1 MAYKFDPVI
10 NTYVDPKSVE
20 ISKTLNERY
29 AQNFGTAD
37 ALSTAMRDMQYVS
50 TFENDSKMARDLQK
64 NTAANLEQ
72 MAARGDYENFTFTL
86 TQAAKQFKDQYAPL
100 EKNYQ
105 LVSKYQTEIEDLYK
119 TGKID
124 ANTMDKAFKY
134 SANNYKGV
142 KIDPNTGYADPTSYF
157 RGVDVVQDPNIL
169 ELVTKGIA
177 DMMADGDSS
186 KVKRTGQGK
195 DAQYEVLTENGWE
208 GVSAD
213 RVKTITSTVL
223 NQPNVQAFLEQD
235 GRFETFDKSPE
246 QLQSWAGGLIQQYQN
261 NIAEIQKGNY
271 KESEKTTAINNLN
284 TEIQTLQQGM
294 QNPEVL
300 RQYAKQT
307 HIQSRMQE
315 FEDYAVAKKA
325 YSKTTSSN
333 VQDWDAKYLKDYE
346 NYLKNLPEV
355 VVAGEAHEVPN
366 IGGNSVNSI
375 KATIDGYAGMMNA
388 LNDKINSGVYSIDQ
402 VDNMEAQVRDYQTK
416 INQEQTR
423 LNNALRASGADIQRV
438 NQNLNV
444 AKESATAYLQTMSG
458 KGNITIGRVVDAA
471 DKNDAFLFPWEGEE
485 DITIS
490 AKEAMQYFINNNFD
504 IDRTLNAIK
513 TDIQNKNPTKSI
525 RFDEKGLE
533 GLPEVKNLLKY
544 YENSNP
550 GLQAVKED
558 LEKANT
564 LLKTTQKPV
573 TTFTNVMPG
582 FNASQRAINTKA
594 INDFFKGGIPNHLHA
609 FTSGGGLDQGVT
621 SMGSLITDGVI
632 GSDYKVV
639 GQVLI
644 NEQSSNVG
652 GGIGE
657 DLYAVTVEYTG
668 ADSKPTKKTLYI
680 PANEANTASGS
691 TVLNHATNRWN
702 RIVAGAKGTVIDNN
716 SGEYVHTGV
725 DTQTNMPIEY
735 HINSIDNTVRVKH
748 NGYWVSNENGPIKY
762 GVGDPE
768 FIRNF
773 VDKSRIK
780 F

>member
-10 NTYVDPKSVE
+10 NPYVDPKAVE
-20 ISKTLNERY
+20 ISKTLNDRF
-29 AQNFGTAD
+29 AANFGTAD

-50 TFENDSKMARDLQK
+50 AFENDSKMARELQR

-86 TQAAKQFKDQYAPL
+86 AQSAKQFKDQYAPL

-124 ANTMDKAFKY
+124 SKTKENAFRY

-142 KIDPNTGYADPTSYF
+142 KIDPNTGYADPNSYF
-157 RGVDVVQDPNIL
+157 RGTDIVQDPNIL

-177 DMMADGDSS
+177 DIMADGDSS
-186 KVKRTGQGK
+186 KVKRTGQGEN
-195 DAQYEVLTENGWE
+195 AQYEVLTENGWE

-246 QLQSWAGGLIQQYQN
+246 QLQGWAGGLIQQYQN
-261 NIAEIQKGNY
+261 NIAQIQKGNY
-271 KESEKTTAINNLN
+271 KQSDKTAAINNLN

-294 QNPEVL
+294 QNPEIL
-300 RQYAKQT
+300 RQYAKQS

-315 FEDYAVAKKA
+315 FENYAVAKKA
-325 YSKTTSSN
+325 YSKTTSSSI
-333 VQDWDAKYLKDYE
+333 QDWDSRYLKDYE

-366 IGGNSVNSI
+366 IGGSSVNSI
-375 KATIDGYAGMMNA
+375 KATIDGYAGMMSA
-388 LNDKINSGVYSIDQ
+388 LNDKISSGVYSIAE

-423 LNNALRASGADIQRV
+423 LNNALKASGADVQKV

-444 AKESATAYLQTMSG
+444 ARESASAYLQTIPE
-458 KGNITIGRVVDAA
+458 NGRIPVGVELVDAA
-471 DKNDAFLFPWEGEE
+471 DKNDSFLFPWESKE
-485 DITIS
+485 DVSVSTRD
-490 AKEAMQYFINNNFD
+490 AMQVFINNNFD
-504 IDRTLNAIK
+504 LDRTISTIK
-513 TDIQNKNPTKSI
+513 SNLQNENPTKSI
-525 RFDEKGLE
+525 RFDEKELRS
-533 GLPEVKNLLKY
+533 LLKY

-558 LEKANT
+558 LKKANT

-582 FNASQRAINTKA
+582 FNASQRAVNTKA

-680 PANEANTASGS
+680 PANEANTVSGS

-702 RIVAGAKGTVIDNN
+702 RVVAGAKGTVIDNN

-725 DTQTNMPIEY
+725 DTEANMPIEY
-735 HINSIDNTVRVKH
+735 HINSIDNTVRVKY
-748 NGYWVSNENGPIKY
+748 NGYWVKNENGPIKY

>member
-72 MAARGDYENFTFTL
+72 MAARGDYENFTFAL

-195 DAQYEVLTENGWE
+195 DAQYEVLTEKGWE

-284 TEIQTLQQGM
+284 AEIKTLQQGM

-346 NYLKNLPEV
+346 NYLNNLPEV

-366 IGGNSVNSI
+366 IGGNSVSSL
-375 KATIDGYAGMMNA
+375 KTTISQYSNMINT

-402 VDNMEAQVRDYQTK
+402 VDNMETQVRDYQIK

-423 LNNALRASGADIQRV
+423 LENALIAAGVSEGTIKV
-438 NQNLNV
+438 NLEKAKQEVLNSPHFAV
-444 AKESATAYLQTMSG
+444 GYVSLG
-458 KGNITIGRVVDAA
+458 KVVDDPA
-471 DKNDAFLFPWEGEE
+471 DMTDKFLFPWEATDLAIDASEV
-485 DITIS
+485 
-490 AKEAMQYFINNNFD
+490 AKFFINADFNVEQTIKD
-504 IDRTLNAIK
+504 IETTYKAKYPTLQFNLSHIYSL
-513 TDIQNKNPTKSI
+513 I
-525 RFDEKGLE
+525 E
-533 GLPEVKNLLKY
+533 GRQPSSYRKIEADMDKVSKV
-544 YENSNP
+544 
-550 GLQAVKED
+550 LQ
-558 LEKANT
+558 
-564 LLKTTQKPV
+564 TTQKPV

-582 FNASQRAINTKA
+582 FNASQRAVNTKA

-609 FTSGGGLDQGVT
+609 FTSEGGLDQGIT
-621 SMGSLITDGVI
+621 NMGSLVTNGVI

-691 TVLNHATNRWN
+691 AVLNHATNRWN
-702 RIVAGAKGTVIDNN
+702 RVVAGAKGTAYDNN
-716 SGEYVHTGV
+716 SKDYVHTGV